1 MYSLNK
7 EIYFRNIILSGTK
20 ENNKKVLSIIPEW
33 KFKTIQMQSVIQN
46 CIENKK
52 LNVRVLFDSEIKRST
67 NVLPINSSI
76 GDIYNKYEDGFDM
89 SENQKSNIKDDIL
102 YILCL
107 QINKVIKK
115 YNENNEDIENTIDVL
130 CGIVP
135 SVYDCEQ
142 IQ

>member
-1 MYSLNK
+1 MNK
-7 EIYFRNIILSGTK
+7 ENYYRNIMLSGTK
-20 ENNKKVLSIIPEW
+20 EDIRKSLSIIPEW
-33 KFKTIQMQSVIQN
+33 EFKTIQMQSVIQN

-67 NVLPINSSI
+67 NVLPIDSSI
-76 GDIYNKYEDGFDM
+76 GDIYDKYEDGFDM
-89 SENQKSNIKDDIL
+89 SENQKSNMKDDIL

-107 QINKVIKK
+107 QINKIIKK

>member
-1 MYSLNK
+1 MNK
-7 EIYFRNIILSGTK
+7 ENYYRNIILSGRK
-20 ENNKKVLSIIPEW
+20 EDIRKSLSIIPEW

>member
-1 MYSLNK
+1 MNK
-7 EIYFRNIILSGTK
+7 ENYYRNIILSGRK
-20 ENNKKVLSIIPEW
+20 EDIRKSLSIIPEW

-67 NVLPINSSI
+67 NVLPIDSSI

-107 QINKVIKK
+107 QINKIIKK

>member
-1 MYSLNK
+1 M
-7 EIYFRNIILSGTK
+7 LSGTK
-20 ENNKKVLSIIPEW
+20 EDIRKSLSIIPEW
-33 KFKTIQMQSVIQN
+33 EFKTIQMQSVIQN

-67 NVLPINSSI
+67 NVLPIDSSI
-76 GDIYNKYEDGFDM
+76 GDIYDKYEDGFDM
-89 SENQKSNIKDDIL
+89 SENQKSNMKDDIL

-107 QINKVIKK
+107 QINKIIKK